1 VVIVPAFPFAMSPV
15 DVATGHVRRYTR
27 QSLERV
33 LSDAGLRVEQVYYA
47 NALGLL
53 GYYMATS
60 VLRLMPKE
68 GRMVKVY
75 DSVVLPTTKAVE
87 RVVRPP
93 FGQSVFAVAR
103 RPA

>member
-1 VVIVPAFPFAMSPV
+1 
-15 DVATGHVRRYTR
+15 
-27 QSLERV
+27 
-33 LSDAGLRVEQVYYA
+33 
-47 NALGLL
+47 
-53 GYYMATS
+53 
-60 VLRLMPKE
+60 
-68 GRMVKVY
+68 MVKVY